1 MPCRCRSGSLGR
13 SKGRG
18 SMAYARS
25 DRLPL
30 ERASKLGHMRVIQE
44 PSVQRLLDA
53 FERVEEGDDES
64 YGEVTGRLDLAQA
77 GELENVVAIDG
88 SSVAVPNALRTYRQA
103 AFVTFGA
110 VCLSRTEMNAMKTNP
125 IVDPRD
131 LARRLQGRTYCGA
144 TVLPLSGVVVPG
156 QTVSGT
162 IRRTVDDTLRATGLY
177 ATLKFVVSREWQ
189 AGYE

>member
-1 MPCRCRSGSLGR
+1 MPCQCRSESLVR

-53 FERVEEGDDES
+53 FERVEQGDDAS
-64 YGEVTGRLDLAQA
+64 YGEVAGRLDLAQA

-88 SSVAVPNALRTYRQA
+88 SSVAVPNVLR
-103 AFVTFGA
+103 G
-110 VCLSRTEMNAMKTNP
+110 
-125 IVDPRD
+125 
-131 LARRLQGRTYCGA
+131 
-144 TVLPLSGVVVPG
+144 
-156 QTVSGT
+156 
-162 IRRTVDDTLRATGLY
+162 
-177 ATLKFVVSREWQ
+177 
-189 AGYE
+189 